1 MEDAVS
7 LAGVS
12 KTFRAGFLMR
22 EPRAALKRVDL
33 CVQRGSV
40 FGFLGPNGAGKTT
53 TIKIL
58 VGLITPSSGRVSVF
72 GMDPS
77 DHRTR
82 KRIGYL
88 PENPALPDGL
98 TGVEVLRLMASLS
111 GLSKSRQPDEV
122 ARVLRLVDLD
132 RAKDVV
138 VRKYSKGMVQRLGIA
153 QALLGSP
160 DLVILDEPMSGLDPV
175 GRREMKDLVLELRRL
190 GKTVFFSTHI
200 ISDVE
205 ELCDELAIVVQGE
218 TVLAGSVARLLGGGT
233 RRVEVLASGVSEDF
247 FQPSSRV
254 GAVAQFL
261 VENESDLRP
270 LIEKLWAQ
278 GARVLSV
285 KPLSYGLED
294 VFAEAIRAGG
304 APRASR
310 QEVAS

>member
-58 VGLITPSSGRVSVF
+58 VGLIAPSSGRVSVF

-82 KRIGYL
+82 RRIGYL

-111 GLSKSRQPDEV
+111 GLSKSKQPGEV
-122 ARVLRLVDLD
+122 ARVLRLVDLE

-233 RRVEVLASGVSEDF
+233 RRVEVLASGVSEDL

-285 KPLSYGLED
+285 KPVSYGLED
-294 VFAEAIRAGG
+294 VFAEAMRAGG

-310 QEVAS
+310 PEVAS

>member
-12 KTFRAGFLMR
+12 KTFRAGFFMR

-33 CVQRGSV
+33 CVRRGSV

-58 VGLITPSSGRVSVF
+58 VGLIAPSSGRVSVF
-72 GMDPS
+72 EMDPS

-98 TGVEVLRLMASLS
+98 TGAEVLRLMASLS
-111 GLSKSRQPDEV
+111 GLSKSKQPDEV
-122 ARVLRLVDLD
+122 ANVLRLVDLE

-218 TVLAGSVARLLGGGT
+218 TVLSGSVARLLGGGS

-247 FQPSSRV
+247 QPSSRL
-254 GAVAQFL
+254 GSVARFL